1 MKIIEESVTLETVQ
15 KYKDELFLFNEEMEY
30 LQDKRIIKLMDDNE
44 QLIAIS
50 MYTYKMDKQDIEL
63 YLSEAQEKYKN
74 KLCNS
79 IYLDAISSIAH
90 MGGVVNTILN
100 YIKSKYNKSIWL
112 FGCVSALNYW
122 YDRKDMKYIGENL
135 FITC

>member
-1 MKIIEESVTLETVQ
+1 MKIIEEPVTLETIT
-15 KYKDELFLFNEEMEY
+15 KYKDELFLFNEEIEY
-30 LQDKRIIKLMDDNE
+30 LQDKRIIKLIDDNG

-50 MYTYKMDKQDIEL
+50 MYTDKMDKEDVEL
-63 YLSEAQEKYKN
+63 FLSAKQEKYKD

-79 IYLDAISSIAH
+79 IYLDAISSIGH
-90 MGGVVNTILN
+90 TGGVVNSILN

-112 FGCVSALNYW
+112 FGCVSALHYW
-122 YDRKDMKYIGENL
+122 YDRKDMQYIGENI

>member
-1 MKIIEESVTLETVQ
+1 MKIIEEAVTLETVT

-30 LQDKRIIKLMDDNE
+30 LQDKKIIKLIDDND

-50 MYTYKMDKQDIEL
+50 MYTYKMNKEDVEL
-63 YLSEAQEKYKN
+63 YLGSEQEKYKD

-79 IYLDAISSIAH
+79 IYLDAVTSIQRNFKA
-90 MGGVVNTILN
+90 VD
-100 YIKSKYNKSIWL
+100 SIIAYLKTKCANIW
-112 FGCVSALNYW
+112 CYSAVDAFNFW
-122 YDRKDMKYIGENL
+122 NNRKDMQYIGENI

>member
-1 MKIIEESVTLETVQ
+1 MKIIEEAVTLETVT

-30 LQDKRIIKLMDDNE
+30 LQDKRIIKLIDDNG

-50 MYTYKMDKQDIEL
+50 MYTDKMDKEDVEL
-63 YLSEAQEKYKN
+63 FLSAKQEKYKN

-79 IYLDAISSIAH
+79 IYLDSVYAVRHGFNAVNSIITYLKTKCA
-90 MGGVVNTILN
+90 N
-100 YIKSKYNKSIWL
+100 IW
-112 FGCVSALNYW
+112 CYSAVDAFDFWKN
-122 YDRKDMKYIGENL
+122 RKDMQYIGENI

>member
-1 MKIIEESVTLETVQ
+1 MKIIEEPVTIETVQ

-30 LQDKRIIKLMDDNE
+30 LQDKRIIKLIDDNG

-50 MYTYKMDKQDIEL
+50 MYTYKMDKQDVEL
-63 YLSEAQEKYKN
+63 FLSAEQEKYKD

-79 IYLDAISSIAH
+79 IYLDAVTSIQTGFKSVDSIIAYLKTKCTNIWCYSA
-90 MGGVVNTILN
+90 VNAFN
-100 YIKSKYNKSIWL
+100 CWN
-112 FGCVSALNYW
+112 N
-122 YDRKDMKYIGENL
+122 RKDMHYIGENI

>member
-1 MKIIEESVTLETVQ
+1 MKIIEESVTLETVI

-30 LQDKRIIKLMDDNE
+30 LQNKRIIKLIDDKE

-50 MYTYKMDKQDIEL
+50 MYTYKMDKEDVEL
-63 YLSEAQEKYKN
+63 YLSVEQEKYKD

-79 IYLDAISSIAH
+79 IYLDAVTSIQRNFKA
-90 MGGVVNTILN
+90 VD
-100 YIKSKYNKSIWL
+100 SIIAYLKTKCANIW
-112 FGCVSALNYW
+112 CYSAVDAFNFW
-122 YDRKDMKYIGENL
+122 NNRKDMQYIGENI

>member
-1 MKIIEESVTLETVQ
+1 MKIIEEAVTLETVT

-30 LQDKRIIKLMDDNE
+30 LQNKRIIKLIDDNG

-50 MYTYKMDKQDIEL
+50 MYTYKMDKEDVEL
-63 YLSEAQEKYKN
+63 YLSAEQEKYKD

-79 IYLDAISSIAH
+79 IYLDSVYSLRHGFKSVDSIIAYLKTKCA
-90 MGGVVNTILN
+90 N
-100 YIKSKYNKSIWL
+100 IW
-112 FGCVSALNYW
+112 CYSAVDAFDFWKN
-122 YDRKDMKYIGENL
+122 RKDMQYIGENI